1 VGGANPFIQV
11 LSCNDLCTS
20 RASRKCGLSRWS
32 VTHGKKM
39 GGQRKDVILGHT
51 QDHSFENGVLQLC
64 FLSIAPLVLW
74 LHSPAQVSVL
84 GFILHKHKGTYRK
97 CCAWIIAP
105 IVLWLHSPAQV
116 SVLGFVLHKHK
127 GTYRKCCA
135 WIIAPI
141 ALWLCSPAQVSLVSY
156 STNTKARTEHVAL
169 GLSLQLRSKFAQLLT
184 CPWFCNP
191 QTQRH
196 LR

>member
-1 VGGANPFIQV
+1 MGGANPFIQV

-64 FLSIAPLVLW
+64 FLSIAPL
-74 LHSPAQVSVL
+74 
-84 GFILHKHKGTYRK
+84 
-97 CCAWIIAP
+97 
-105 IVLWLHSPAQV
+105 VLWLHSPAQV